1 MNRICTILAEE
12 KEGWA
17 FANINM
23 RPFYSE
29 GSKTLGY
36 EIVEQLGWE
45 APDNIIC
52 PGGSGSL
59 FTKVWKGIS
68 EFEKLGF
75 IDYVKTKMHIAQAQG
90 CSPIINAIDNNNNTP
105 KGVFWNSKL
114 SQDLRLNI
122 ILDKILQNSKSDKFS
137 IADIGCGYGRLY
149 EIIRERKL
157 DGKVQYHGFDINQKI
172 ISFCKNNIDFENI
185 KFSVSAFPLNETDYV
200 VMSGTYN
207 LTPTN
212 NISLWED
219 YIIKNLTTN
228 WKLVQKAMIFNFLI
242 KEKRKIEK
250 KLYYTELSW
259 IKKICERNFCD
270 PEVIKHNLLTVSYT
284 HLTLPTKA

>member
-1 MNRICTILAEE
+1 MTFIKSLIHKILN
-12 KEGWA
+12 KEIS
-17 FANINM
+17 NIYNK
-23 RPFYSE
+23 RFD
-29 GSKTLGY
+29 T
-36 EIVEQLGWE
+36 
-45 APDNIIC
+45 
-52 PGGSGSL
+52 
-59 FTKVWKGIS
+59 F
-68 EFEKLGF
+68 
-75 IDYVKTKMHIAQAQG
+75 
-90 CSPIINAIDNNNNTP
+90 NNTP

-122 ILDKILQNSKSDKFS
+122 IIDKILQNTKSDEFS

-185 KFSVSAFPLNETDYV
+185 KFSISAFPLNKTDYV

-219 YIIKNLTTN
+219 YIIKNLTSN
-228 WKLVQKAMIFNFLI
+228 WKFAQKAMIFNCLI

-259 IKKICERNFCD
+259 IQKICERNFCD
-270 PEVIKHNLLTVSYT
+270 PEVIKHNLIKDDITIIL
-284 HLTLPTKA
+284 KK

>member
-1 MNRICTILAEE
+1 MTFIKALIYKLLNKQISHIYNKR
-12 KEGWA
+12 
-17 FANINM
+17 F
-23 RPFYSE
+23 
-29 GSKTLGY
+29 
-36 EIVEQLGWE
+36 
-45 APDNIIC
+45 DN
-52 PGGSGSL
+52 
-59 FTKVWKGIS
+59 
-68 EFEKLGF
+68 
-75 IDYVKTKMHIAQAQG
+75 Y
-90 CSPIINAIDNNNNTP
+90 NNTP

-122 ILDKILQNSKSDKFS
+122 ILDKILQNAKSDEFS

-185 KFSVSAFPLNETDYV
+185 KFSISAFPLNETDYV

-219 YIIKNLTTN
+219 YIIKNLTSN
-228 WKLVQKAMIFNFLI
+228 WKLVQKAMIFNCLI

-250 KLYYTELSW
+250 KIYYTELSW
-259 IKKICERNFCD
+259 IQKICERNFCD
-270 PEVIKHNLLTVSYT
+270 PEVIKHNLLKDDITII
-284 HLTLPTKA
+284 LKK

>member
-1 MNRICTILAEE
+1 MTFIKSLIHKILN
-12 KEGWA
+12 KEIS
-17 FANINM
+17 NIYNK
-23 RPFYSE
+23 RFD
-29 GSKTLGY
+29 T
-36 EIVEQLGWE
+36 
-45 APDNIIC
+45 
-52 PGGSGSL
+52 
-59 FTKVWKGIS
+59 F
-68 EFEKLGF
+68 
-75 IDYVKTKMHIAQAQG
+75 
-90 CSPIINAIDNNNNTP
+90 NNTP

-122 ILDKILQNSKSDKFS
+122 ILDKILQNAKSDEFS

-149 EIIRERKL
+149 EIIRERKI

-185 KFSVSAFPLNETDYV
+185 KFSVSAFPLNEIDYV

-219 YIIKNLTTN
+219 YIIKNLTIN
-228 WKLVQKAMIFNFLI
+228 WKLVQKAMIFNCLI

-259 IKKICERNFCD
+259 IQKICERNFCD
-270 PEVIKHNLLTVSYT
+270 PEVIKHNLLKDDITII
-284 HLTLPTKA
+284 LKK

>member
-1 MNRICTILAEE
+1 MTFIKSLIHKILN
-12 KEGWA
+12 KEIS
-17 FANINM
+17 NIYNK
-23 RPFYSE
+23 RFN
-29 GSKTLGY
+29 T
-36 EIVEQLGWE
+36 
-45 APDNIIC
+45 
-52 PGGSGSL
+52 
-59 FTKVWKGIS
+59 F
-68 EFEKLGF
+68 
-75 IDYVKTKMHIAQAQG
+75 
-90 CSPIINAIDNNNNTP
+90 NNTP

-122 ILDKILQNSKSDKFS
+122 ILDKILQNAKSDEFS

-185 KFSVSAFPLNETDYV
+185 KFSISALPLNETDYV

-219 YIIKNLTTN
+219 YIIKNLTNN
-228 WKLVQKAMIFNFLI
+228 WKFVRKAMIFNCLI

-259 IKKICERNFCD
+259 IKKICEENFSN
-270 PEVIKHNLLTVSYT
+270 PEIIKHQLLKNDITII
-284 HLTLPTKA
+284 LKK

>member
-1 MNRICTILAEE
+1 MTFIKILIY
-12 KEGWA
+12 KLLNKQIS
-17 FANINM
+17 NIYNK
-23 RPFYSE
+23 RF
-29 GSKTLGY
+29 
-36 EIVEQLGWE
+36 
-45 APDNIIC
+45 DN
-52 PGGSGSL
+52 
-59 FTKVWKGIS
+59 F
-68 EFEKLGF
+68 
-75 IDYVKTKMHIAQAQG
+75 
-90 CSPIINAIDNNNNTP
+90 NNTP

-122 ILDKILQNSKSDKFS
+122 ILDKILQNTKSDEFS

-157 DGKVQYHGFDINQKI
+157 DLKVQYHGFDINQKI

-185 KFSVSAFPLNETDYV
+185 KFSISAYPLNETDYV

-212 NISLWED
+212 NVPLWED
-219 YIIKNLTTN
+219 YIIKNLKSN
-228 WKLVQKAMIFNFLI
+228 WKLVQKAMIFNCLI

-259 IKKICERNFCD
+259 IQKICERNFCD
-270 PEVIKHNLLTVSYT
+270 PEVIKHNLLEDDITII
-284 HLTLPTKA
+284 LKK